1 MTTNKNIASKSQNS
15 VHIVFCVC
23 SDDSND
29 MTENDMKVFAT
40 RSDAFK
46 YLSALSEIPINDIE
60 EEAGESGFFSNG
72 TYVTFYYFEKKI
84 LDATEAKNW
93 NFE

>member
-15 VHIVFCVC
+15 VHIVFSVC
-23 SDDSND
+23 SDDSNNMTQDD
-29 MTENDMKVFAT
+29 MEVFVT

-46 YLSALSEIPINDIE
+46 YLSVLSEIPISDIE

-72 TYVTFYYFEKKI
+72 KDVTFYYFEKKI

-93 NFE
+93 HLE